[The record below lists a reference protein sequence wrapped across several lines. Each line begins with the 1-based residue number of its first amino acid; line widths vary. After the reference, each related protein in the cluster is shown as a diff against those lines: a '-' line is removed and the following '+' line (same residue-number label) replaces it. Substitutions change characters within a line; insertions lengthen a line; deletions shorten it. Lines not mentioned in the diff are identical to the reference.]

1 MKTWKKLLACV
12 LAAALALAMLTAC
25 GGGMGGIVNAGIKH
39 STQDDAAALCDKLGV
54 TYDASLSSDAYSIAN
69 WIAAKSVSLKETA
82 AGLER
87 VETTDAVSLTL
98 LENGDIA
105 NGLEQLAGT
114 SLALDSEL
122 TIGLGVATDMYA
134 NQAVFTVFRSDAA
147 AAKLKSYAAGNSRI
161 GVAYIIVGEN
171 TYVVAVFM

>member
-1 MKTWKKLLACV
+1 MKTWKKLLACA
-12 LAAALALAMLTAC
+12 LSAALALAMLTAC
-25 GGGMGGIVNAGIKH
+25 GGGMTGTVNAGIKR
-39 STQDDAAALCDKLGV
+39 STEEDAAALCSKLGV
-54 TYDASLSSDAYSIAN
+54 TYDSSLSSDAYSIAN
-69 WIAAKSVSLKETA
+69 WIAAKSISLKETT

-114 SLALDSEL
+114 SLALDSDL
-122 TIGLGVATDMYA
+122 VIGLGVETNMYT
-134 NQAVFTVFRSDAA
+134 NQATFTAFSKDAA
-147 AAKLKSYAAGNSRI
+147 AAKLKSYAEGNTKM

-171 TYVVAVFM
+171 TYVVAVFL